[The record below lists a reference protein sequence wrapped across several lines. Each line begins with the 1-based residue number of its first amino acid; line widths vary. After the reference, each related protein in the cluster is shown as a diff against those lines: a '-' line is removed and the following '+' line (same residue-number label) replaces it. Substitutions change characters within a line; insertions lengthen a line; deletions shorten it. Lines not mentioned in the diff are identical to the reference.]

1 MAAEAPRKK
10 PGKRADLAAWLLAR
24 NDPERTQVHLIGE
37 AEFADLRG
45 ALAPVS
51 ESYLRKLLRE
61 SGAALSPMVEGVR
74 QGSFDEL
81 EASLLAMLDEYQKAD
96 APRRRDV
103 RRLVIA
109 AKDHARWASRRPAKR
124 AEKEEMVLWILT
136 WLENPPLFP
145 DWVRLRRARW
155 GQDPM

>member
-10 PGKRADLAAWLLAR
+10 PGKRAELAAWLLAR
-24 NDPERTQVHLIGE
+24 NHPDRTQVHLIGE
-37 AEFADLRG
+37 TEFEDLRG